1 MFDYVVFSDGEGI
14 DSGFDEEAGDN
25 GNSVGLDDDN
35 KDEEN
40 NDYGAGVDGDHGD
53 GLGLDGD
60 YGDGDYGDGLGLDGD
75 NEDGVGVDGDN
86 EDGVGLDGDNEDGV
100 GLDGDY
106 GDITKE
112 CQTFA
117 NKEVMRDIFR
127 EYAVQEGVV
136 LNRIKND
143 KQRQTYQCNAAGCPW
158 RAHASWMIDKTT
170 FILKTLV
177 DQHECH
183 RVCNNKEAKVKWI
196 ASKFDSIVKSNPSL
210 NVKVLADL
218 LLEKFNVS
226 VDLKRLYG
234 VKHRVLRQ
242 IRSEHEHSFK
252 YLRQYAYTLNQT
264 NPGQKGLIK
273 ALSKHFPTASK
284 RYCARHIYANFRGSY
299 CGDSFKKLFW
309 KASRSSNVF
318 DFKAALNDIGEIQP
332 GAKEWLSKIE
342 PRLWLRFA
350 FDAVSRCD
358 HVTNNMTEAFNSL
371 LGTHR
376 SKTYLQL
383 LEFIRRMLMRKFQE
397 RKDECDAWRTVLPP
411 RVHAKILKH
420 SKASRQMTIISAG
433 DQEYE
438 ILGQDGT
445 FAVKLKQ
452 YNCGCGSWQI
462 SGIPCPHAMA
472 AISHNCGKESFRD
485 MVPRYVHQSLTKS
498 AYMQTYKG
506 MIHPVPDQ
514 KMWPEIVVD
523 EVLPPP
529 IHVQPDRQ
537 KMQRKRES
545 GEKCKGGRIGTVV
558 CTYCK
563 KAGHNTRTCKE
574 KKEARKVHQLNHE
587 GRNQCQYPQFKVK
600 FTVNIHHQQL
610 KLQVHSQQERRK
622 PRNNIKHQKEVP
634 KIHPNLNHSHSSLIE
649 EYGLKYDFCSSYL
662 VFLFEVG
669 RTAPFPTTSPASATF
684 HLALPFPVEP

>member
-1 MFDYVVFSDGEGI
+1 MFSVIIWDGFICSLVPLLDSFASIDNLTRELSDNDCSIQAMKTIFSDGEGT

-25 GNSVGLDDDN
+25 GNSVGLDGDN
-35 KDEEN
+35 RDEEN

-53 GLGLDGD
+53 GVGVDGD
-60 YGDGDYGDGLGLDGD
+60 HGDGLGLDGD
-75 NEDGVGVDGDN
+75 NGDGVGVDGDHGDGLGLDGDNGDGVGVNGDNGDGVGVDGDN
-86 EDGVGLDGDNEDGV
+86 GDGVGLDG
-100 GLDGDY
+100 
-106 GDITKE
+106 
-112 CQTFA
+112 QTFA

-127 EYAVQEGVV
+127 EYAMQEGVV
-136 LNRIKND
+136 LDRIKND

-158 RAHASWMIDKTT
+158 RAHASWMIDKTN

-252 YLRQYAYTLNQT
+252 
-264 NPGQKGLIK
+264 QKGLTK

-318 DFKAALNDIGEIQP
+318 DFKAALNDIGQIQP
-332 GAKEWLSKIE
+332 GAKEWLAKIE
-342 PRLWLRFA
+342 PHLWSRFA
-350 FDAVSRCD
+350 FDTVIRCD

-376 SKTYLQL
+376 SQTYLQL

-397 RKDECDAWRTVLPP
+397 RKEECDAWRTVLPP

-445 FAVKLKQ
+445 FAVKLRQ

-472 AISHNCGKESFRD
+472 AISHNCGKEALRD

-498 AYMQTYKG
+498 AYMQTYRG

-514 KMWPEIVVD
+514 KMWPEIEAD

-529 IHVQPDRQ
+529 IHVQPGRP
-537 KMQRKRES
+537 KLQRKRES
-545 GEKCKGGRIGTVV
+545 GEKSKRGRTGTVV

-574 KKEARKVHQLNHE
+574 KKRGKKGSSTQPRRKKSKITPEASSSQ
-587 GRNQCQYPQFKVK
+587 PTS
-600 FTVNIHHQQL
+600 TVQS
-610 KLQVHSQQERRK
+610 QVHSQHPPSTAEASSSQPTRK
-622 PRNNIKHQKEVP
+622 KKTKKQHQTP
-634 KIHPNLNHSHSSLIE
+634 GGGSQNPSQSQPQSQLT
-649 EYGLKYDFCSSYL
+649 D
-662 VFLFEVG
+662 
-669 RTAPFPTTSPASATF
+669 
-684 HLALPFPVEP
+684 

>member
-1 MFDYVVFSDGEGI
+1 MENIFKISVLHRTNVIDLGECDGDHISLITLVHAMTEQLSGSSKVPEEEYSVWVQLPWCSDVVEILNDMDLLDVFREFGVRGFDRKSYQPVEEPEVVDQIGWCDAKAGMFDYVVFSDGEGT
-14 DSGFDEEAGDN
+14 DSGNDEEAGDN

-35 KDEEN
+35 RYEEN
-40 NDYGAGVDGDHGD
+40 NDNGASVDGDHGD

-60 YGDGDYGDGLGLDGD
+60 YGDYSDYGDGLGLDGD

-86 EDGVGLDGDNEDGV
+86 GDGVGLDSDN
-100 GLDGDY
+100 

-112 CQTFA
+112 CMNLFEGYESRSDDEFSSDSDTDQSHVKMDKLLRGVPFKKDGNEINFFVGQTFA
-117 NKEVMRDIFR
+117 NKEVMKDIFR

-196 ASKFDSIVKSNPSL
+196 ASKFDFIVKSNPSL

-218 LLEKFNVS
+218 LLEKFNIS

-264 NPGQKGLIK
+264 NPGVAIHMRVQKPVSGPCGGNLLSVVALDANSGLFPLAVCICEKETKYSWMWFLNHLKMYLQFPYDIHLCFMSDRQKGLIK

-318 DFKAALNDIGEIQP
+318 DFKAALNDIGEIQS
-332 GAKEWLSKIE
+332 GANEWLSKME
-342 PRLWLRFA
+342 PHLWSRFA
-350 FDAVSRCD
+350 FDAVIRCD

-376 SKTYLQL
+376 SETYLQL

-397 RKDECDAWRTVLPP
+397 RKDECDA
-411 RVHAKILKH
+411 
-420 SKASRQMTIISAG
+420 
-433 DQEYE
+433 
-438 ILGQDGT
+438 
-445 FAVKLKQ
+445 
-452 YNCGCGSWQI
+452 
-462 SGIPCPHAMA
+462 
-472 AISHNCGKESFRD
+472 
-485 MVPRYVHQSLTKS
+485 
-498 AYMQTYKG
+498 
-506 MIHPVPDQ
+506 
-514 KMWPEIVVD
+514 
-523 EVLPPP
+523 
-529 IHVQPDRQ
+529 
-537 KMQRKRES
+537 
-545 GEKCKGGRIGTVV
+545 
-558 CTYCK
+558 
-563 KAGHNTRTCKE
+563 
-574 KKEARKVHQLNHE
+574 
-587 GRNQCQYPQFKVK
+587 
-600 FTVNIHHQQL
+600 
-610 KLQVHSQQERRK
+610 
-622 PRNNIKHQKEVP
+622 
-634 KIHPNLNHSHSSLIE
+634 
-649 EYGLKYDFCSSYL
+649 
-662 VFLFEVG
+662 
-669 RTAPFPTTSPASATF
+669 
-684 HLALPFPVEP
+684 

>member
-1 MFDYVVFSDGEGI
+1 MFDYVVFSDGEGT
-14 DSGFDEEAGDN
+14 DSGLDEEAGDN

-35 KDEEN
+35 RDEEN

-53 GLGLDGD
+53 GLGL
-60 YGDGDYGDGLGLDGD
+60 DGDYGDGLGLDGD

-86 EDGVGLDGDNEDGV
+86 EDGVGVDGDNEDGDNEDGV
-100 GLDGDY
+100 GVGVGVGVDGDNE
-106 GDITKE
+106 DITKE

-143 KQRQTYQCNAAGCPW
+143 KQRQIYHCNAAGCPW

-226 VDLKRLYG
+226 VELKRLYG

-264 NPGQKGLIK
+264 NPGVAIHMRVQK
-273 ALSKHFPTASK
+273 PV
-284 RYCARHIYANFRGSY
+284 YCARHIYANFRGSY

-309 KASRSSNVF
+309 KASRSTNVF
-318 DFKAALNDIGEIQP
+318 DFKAALNDIGEIHP

-342 PRLWLRFA
+342 PRLWSRFA
-350 FDAVSRCD
+350 FDAVIRCD

-376 SKTYLQL
+376 SETYLQL

-472 AISHNCGKESFRD
+472 AISHNCGKESLRD

-514 KMWPEIVVD
+514 KMWPEIVAD

-529 IHVQPDRQ
+529 IHVQPGRP

-545 GEKCKGGRIGTVV
+545 GEKSKGGRTGTVV
-558 CTYCK
+558 CTHCN
-563 KAGHNTRTCKE
+563 KAGHNKRTCKE
-574 KKEARKVHQLNHE
+574 KKEATKSSGSSPTRPRRKKSMITPETSSSQ
-587 GRNQCQYPQFKVK
+587 PTS
-600 FTVNIHHQQL
+600 TVQS
-610 KLQVHSQQERRK
+610 QVHSQHPPSTAEASSSQPTRTK
-622 PRNNIKHQKEVP
+622 KTKKQHQTP
-634 KIHPNLNHSHSSLIE
+634 GGGYQNPSQSQPQSQLT
-649 EYGLKYDFCSSYL
+649 D
-662 VFLFEVG
+662 
-669 RTAPFPTTSPASATF
+669 
-684 HLALPFPVEP
+684 